1 MIDKNKE
8 IKQPSGEGLSP
19 EQKIEFLQEGVR
31 VQEKEKSTTEE
42 SITKDAL
49 RREIDKM
56 ELNDDLKQEAV
67 ERART
72 IEALDEEKKVK
83 HLLEITK
90 EKGIVFAVN
99 VADKM
104 NDPYVLDNFR
114 DILVKEWYTYKQF
127 LR

>member
-90 EKGIVFAVN
+90 EKGIAFAIN
-99 VADKM
+99 VAEKM
-104 NDPYVLDNFR
+104 NDHFVLDNFH

>member
-114 DILVKEWYTYKQF
+114 DILVKEWYNYKQF